1 MKEMSVLEY
10 VKAYS
15 WLAFQKL
22 PMVERRQEAYE
33 DVTIFVDAEHGI
45 MVVDRYSIGD

>member
-10 VKAYS
+10 VRAYS
-15 WLAFQKL
+15 WIAFQKL

-33 DVTIFVDAEHGI
+33 DITVFKDAEHDI
-45 MVVDRYSIGD
+45 KVVDRYSIGD